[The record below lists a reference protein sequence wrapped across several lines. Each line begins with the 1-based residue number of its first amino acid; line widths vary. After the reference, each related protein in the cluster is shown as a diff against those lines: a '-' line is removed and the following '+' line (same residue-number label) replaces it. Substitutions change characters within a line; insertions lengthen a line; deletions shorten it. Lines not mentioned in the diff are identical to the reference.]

1 MADQMNSDA
10 RVAETTLTG
19 EFPSAGEL
27 LADLRAG
34 QRSVRDV
41 VGQHLDRIDEVNP
54 VVNAVITRR
63 EREDVLADADRAD
76 RVLADSLAAGNAEQL
91 FADQPLFGLPM
102 AIKDLAD
109 VIGLPT
115 RRGSVV
121 TPDTPAVS
129 DSVFVERLKAAGVII
144 VGKTNTPE
152 FGAGSNTFNEVFGAT
167 RNPHDTSRT
176 AGGSSGGAAAALA
189 SGMLPIADG
198 SDLGGSLRNPAAFCG
213 VVGLRPSLGRVAHAS
228 PDVAFIIDLPVEG
241 PMGRCAADVGL
252 LLSVMSGPDPRDPR
266 ARLDD
271 PAHLAAPLTGNV
283 SELKVAWGGDPG
295 LPGDEAMLFETE
307 AYDRAHSAAISLGD
321 VGAVVTEAAPNLAG
335 AMNCFRTFRA
345 LGFRRLASA
354 FPTWREMKPALVG
367 NVEIGLALD
376 VDDILAAEASRTR
389 LHNEILAF
397 FERFDVLAL
406 PTTQVEPF
414 PIDVEY
420 PTEING
426 VAMGDYLEW
435 MTSCC
440 VITSTGCPA
449 ISVPA
454 GTSSSGLPLGLQ
466 LVAAPG
472 NERVLLEASHALGW

>member
-1 MADQMNSDA
+1 MADVSDPA
-10 RVAETTLTG
+10 TRVAETSFTG
-19 EFPSAGEL
+19 RFPTAQDL
-27 LADLRAG
+27 LGDLRSG
-34 QRSVRDV
+34 QQSVRDV
-41 VGQHLDRIDEVNP
+41 VGHHLDRIDEVNP
-54 VVNAVITRR
+54 AVNAVVSQRPR
-63 EREDVLADADRAD
+63 DDVLADADRAD
-76 RVLADSLAAGNAEQL
+76 QVLSESVAAGTTDQL
-91 FADQPLFGLPM
+91 FAEQPLFGLPM

-109 VIGLPT
+109 ATGLPT
-115 RRGSVV
+115 RNGSVV

-129 DSVFVERLKAAGVII
+129 DSLYVQRLKAAGVIV

-152 FGAGSNTFNEVFGAT
+152 FGAGSNTFNEVFGST
-167 RNPHDTSRT
+167 RNPHNIART

-189 SGMLPIADG
+189 SGMVPLADG

-213 VVGLRPSLGRVAHAS
+213 VIGLRPSLGRVAHLSDA
-228 PDVAFIIDLPVEG
+228 VAFIIDLPTEG
-241 PMGRCAADVGL
+241 PMARCAADAGL
-252 LLSVMSGPDPRDPR
+252 LLSVMSGPDARDPR
-266 ARLDD
+266 SRLDD
-271 PAHLAAPLTGNV
+271 PAHLAAPLTGDV
-283 SELKVAWGGDPG
+283 SGLRVAWGGDLD
-295 LPGDEAMLFETE
+295 LPGDEAMLFEAD
-307 AYDRAHSAAISLGD
+307 AYDVAHAAAKSLAE

-335 AMNCFRTFRA
+335 AMDCFRTFRA

-354 FPTWREMKPALVG
+354 FPTWREMKPALVR

-376 VDDILAAEASRTR
+376 VEDVLVAEATRTR
-389 LHNEILAF
+389 LHHEVIAF
-397 FERFDVLAL
+397 FDRFDVLAL

-426 VAMGDYLEW
+426 VAMRDYLDW

-440 VITSTGCPA
+440 VITATGCPA

-472 NERVLLEASHALGW
+472 NEWALLEAAHALGW